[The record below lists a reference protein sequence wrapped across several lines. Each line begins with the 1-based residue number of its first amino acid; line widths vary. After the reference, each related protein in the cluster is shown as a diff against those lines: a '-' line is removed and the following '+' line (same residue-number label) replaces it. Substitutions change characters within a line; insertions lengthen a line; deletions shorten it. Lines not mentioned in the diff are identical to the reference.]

1 MDLGKD
7 KGAVSARDVS
17 PSKTAV
23 LAIHWQNDVLAPD
36 GGFGQHF
43 AEGAQKTAI
52 VDNMARALTNARQLG
67 MKVIYVNVVFNADK
81 SDVIANNPLFSHVLS
96 TGAFARGSVGTQI
109 VDRLQPDPTDLV
121 IEHNRISAFKGNIL
135 SSLLVERGIESLIVA
150 GVATNV
156 AVESTVRS
164 AADDGYRVVVLKDCC
179 AASNPQEH
187 EAALKTMEIIATE
200 VVDSGPF
207 FDDLR
212 SRYADCEVS

>member
-7 KGAVSARDVS
+7 RSAVTARDIS

-23 LAIHWQNDVLAPD
+23 IAIHWQRDVLMPE

-43 AEGAQKTAI
+43 AEGARETGI
-52 VDNMARALTNARQLG
+52 IENMSRALASARELG
-67 MKVIYVNVVFNADK
+67 MTVIYVNVAFNEDG

-96 TGAFARGSVGTQI
+96 TGAFVRNSFGTSI
-109 VDRLQPDPTDLV
+109 VDQLHPHPTDLV
-121 IEHNRISAFKGNIL
+121 VEHNRISAFKGNIL
-135 SSLLVERGIESLIVA
+135 GSLLIERGIESLVVA

-179 AASNPQEH
+179 SASDQAEH
-187 EAALKTMEIIATE
+187 EASLRTMGIIATE
-200 VVDSGPF
+200 VVDSELF

-212 SRYADCEVS
+212 RRNSVVR